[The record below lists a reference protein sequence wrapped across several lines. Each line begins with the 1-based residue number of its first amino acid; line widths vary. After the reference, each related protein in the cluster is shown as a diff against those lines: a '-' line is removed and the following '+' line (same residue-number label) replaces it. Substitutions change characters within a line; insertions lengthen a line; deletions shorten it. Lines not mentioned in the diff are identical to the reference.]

1 MKNVPVSKYHQPHL
15 EDTPG
20 GSAAEDQKSK
30 PTKKSPAPLST
41 MASESTEMVMK
52 SSEEFL
58 TTQLEDIPGKSTA
71 EDRKSKPAKKSPA
84 PLSTVASES
93 TEMVMESAEE
103 LLNTGK
109 PYFCHYYHFLKFD
122 LSQMLSLIHHR
133 RPHH

>member
-1 MKNVPVSKYHQPHL
+1 MQVLITILIISGRPFLLDDEFPTSSSPAMKNVPVSKYHQPHL
-15 EDTPG
+15 EDTPR

-41 MASESTEMVMK
+41 MA
-52 SSEEFL
+52 
-58 TTQLEDIPGKSTA
+58 TQLEDIPGKSAA

-109 PYFCHYYHFLKFD
+109 PYFCHYYHF
-122 LSQMLSLIHHR
+122 
-133 RPHH
+133 